1 MWPVVVGAPGA
12 AAVRSTLYSESC
24 LKIIR
29 GTREHFYFWM
39 RWLAVCTINS
49 NYTRT

>member
-12 AAVRSTLYSESC
+12 AAVQSTYVRKLSEN
-24 LKIIR
+24 
-29 GTREHFYFWM
+29 HFYFWM

-49 NYTRT
+49 SYTRT